1 MAITVEKNPL
11 RVLFCQSSLYLLY
24 MANIKYKY
32 TKEIL
37 EDAAR
42 KSKSYAD
49 VIRCLG
55 MKMAGGNHAHVKRQI
70 QKFGIDISHFQDK
83 LHAFK
88 NAARKKAFASR
99 KTCDEVFNLSPE
111 YRLKGKM
118 LTRALIESGTEY
130 KCVKCDVK
138 NTYNGLPI
146 TLEVDHVDENWRN
159 NKKENLQFLCPNC
172 HSQRK

>member
-55 MKMAGGNHAHVKRQI
+55 MKMAGGNHAHIKRQI
-70 QKFGIDISHFQDK
+70 KKFGIDISHFQDK
-83 LHAFK
+83 LYAFK

-99 KTCDEVFNLSPE
+99 KTYDEVFNLSPE

>member
-1 MAITVEKNPL
+1 
-11 RVLFCQSSLYLLY
+11 

-55 MKMAGGNHAHVKRQI
+55 MKMAGGNHAHIKRQI
-70 QKFGIDISHFQDK
+70 KKFGIDISHFQDK
-83 LHAFK
+83 LYAFK

-99 KTCDEVFNLSPE
+99 KTYDEVFNLSPE